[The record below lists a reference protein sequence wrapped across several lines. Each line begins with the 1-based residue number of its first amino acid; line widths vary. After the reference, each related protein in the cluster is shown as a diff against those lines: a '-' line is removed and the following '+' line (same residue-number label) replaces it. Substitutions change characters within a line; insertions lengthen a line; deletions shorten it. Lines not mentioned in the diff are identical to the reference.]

1 MPAVSVTAAERV
13 CVPPGLSVSGPRPLL
28 AAAVA
33 VSVIEVTGQ
42 VANGTEGLLT
52 PAVEAKMFAWPGP
65 MGVIVPAVEVPEVS
79 IVAIVVSLLD
89 HWKGVLLPARSA
101 VMLHGVDRDLG
112 VQTAGSLL

>member
-1 MPAVSVTAAERV
+1 
-13 CVPPGLSVSGPRPLL
+13 
-28 AAAVA
+28 
-33 VSVIEVTGQ
+33 
-42 VANGTEGLLT
+42 
-52 PAVEAKMFAWPGP
+52 